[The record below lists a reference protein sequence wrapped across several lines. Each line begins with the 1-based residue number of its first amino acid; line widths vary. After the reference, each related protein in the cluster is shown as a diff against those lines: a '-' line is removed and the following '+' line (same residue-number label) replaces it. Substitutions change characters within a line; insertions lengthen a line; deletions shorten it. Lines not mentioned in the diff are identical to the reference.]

1 MWFAI
6 KLDYAIIN
14 PMTSLLAILPYIQI
28 GLSVLLI
35 IAILIQKSEAGVG
48 GSFGGSD
55 NFNSGFHTRRGFEQK
70 LFYFTIIIAI
80 LFVASALLTLF

>member
-1 MWFAI
+1 MG
-6 KLDYAIIN
+6 
-14 PMTSLLAILPYIQI
+14 PMTNLLAILPYIQI
-28 GLSVLLI
+28 VLSILLV

-70 LFYFTIIIAI
+70 LFYFTILIAI